1 MKGDPETLA
10 EFSGTCKTIKEKLKI
25 NGFSFRPVTESE
37 VTSVILNLPT
47 NKGRVSND
55 IRISRLKQSVHV
67 YYPKLTKIVS
77 FWTTLQKTMFSDIIN
92 LEIIPFRIKD
102 DKRNKEIYKP
112 TSIAGIWNQRFS
124 DFY

>member
-1 MKGDPETLA
+1 
-10 EFSGTCKTIKEKLKI
+10 
-25 NGFSFRPVTESE
+25 
-37 VTSVILNLPT
+37 
-47 NKGRVSND
+47 
-55 IRISRLKQSVHV
+55 
-67 YYPKLTKIVS
+67 
-77 FWTTLQKTMFSDIIN
+77 MFSDIIN